1 MSQQSLPI
9 HSAVNMRSFPK
20 IFLLLVLMKS
30 CSAAPAVT
38 SDRVETDPELTAGYF
53 EGDMI
58 MNEDRNG
65 MIDET
70 YRWPNRIVYYFI
82 NSYIDQEHRNH
93 ILRGIRILEA
103 NSCLIFKE
111 ATSDQPYYVNVTSEP
126 GGCYSYVGYLNRVQQ
141 LNLQNYALDT
151 GCFRLGTIV
160 HEFLHALG
168 FYHQQSTWNRDEYVR
183 IDEENIQDGMEHNFN
198 KYDNETVDN
207 FDEEYDYGSVMH
219 YSSTAFSKNGK
230 MTIVPLVEGAEEI
243 MGQRLQMSD
252 ADINK
257 LNTMYRC
264 PRKV

>member
-1 MSQQSLPI
+1 MAHQSQPI
-9 HSAVNMRSFPK
+9 HPVVSMMGLPR
-20 IFLLLVLMKS
+20 ILLLLVSAKICL
-30 CSAAPAVT
+30 AAPAG
-38 SDRVETDPELTAGYF
+38 RVEIDPELTAGYT

-58 MNEDRNG
+58 LESQERNG
-65 MIDET
+65 LINET

-93 ILRGIRILEA
+93 IIRGIRILEA

-111 ATSDQPYYVNVTSEP
+111 ATSDQPYYVNVTSEA
-126 GGCYSYVGYLNRVQQ
+126 GGCYSYVGHRNAIQQ
-141 LNLQNYALDT
+141 LNLQNYALNE

-168 FYHQQSTWNRDEYVR
+168 FYHQQSTWNRDDYVR
-183 IDEENIQDGMEHNFN
+183 IAEENITEGMEHNFN

-207 FDEEYDYGSVMH
+207 YGEDYDYGSVMH
-219 YSSTAFSKNGK
+219 YTPYAFSKNGE

-243 MGQRLQMSD
+243 MGQRLQMSE

-257 LNTMYRC
+257 LNTMYKC
-264 PRKV
+264 PRNV